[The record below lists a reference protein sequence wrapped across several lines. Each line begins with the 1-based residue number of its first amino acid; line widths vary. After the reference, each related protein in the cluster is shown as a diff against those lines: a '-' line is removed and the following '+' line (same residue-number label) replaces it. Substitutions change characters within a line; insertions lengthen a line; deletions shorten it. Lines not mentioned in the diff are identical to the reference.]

1 MGETM
6 RAAIFRNGEIV
17 VDHMPEPMPG
27 AGQVLV
33 KSLACG
39 ICGSDLHARKHAH
52 RMVEMAKFF
61 PGSKPMDLSRDVVF
75 GHEFCCEILDYGLST
90 ERKLKSGTKVC
101 SLPALLTPH
110 GPQGIGYSNDNVGAY
125 AERMLLSEAL
135 LLEVPNG
142 LSAGH
147 AALTEPLA
155 VGVHAV
161 AKANIV
167 GDEVPLVIGCGPVGL
182 AVIAALRIRGV
193 HPIIA
198 ADYSPTRR
206 VLAEKMGACVVVDP
220 ARSQPY
226 ATWAEHAQ
234 MSPEEKAARPPLR
247 AMLPALK
254 PALIFE
260 CVGVP
265 GLIQQVFEGA
275 PRDARIVVVG
285 VCMETDRS
293 EPMLGIL
300 KELNVQYVLG
310 YTPDEFAYSLRLIAE
325 GQVDAASLI
334 TARVNIDGVAQ
345 AFADLAN
352 PEAHTKI
359 IVEPWR

>member
-1 MGETM
+1 M

-17 VDHMPEPMPG
+17 VDTMAEPVPG

-33 KSLACG
+33 RTLACG
-39 ICGSDLHARKHAH
+39 ICGSDLHARKHAR
-52 RMVEMAKFF
+52 RMVEMSRFF
-61 PGSKPMDLSRDVVF
+61 PSRKPMDLSRDVVF
-75 GHEFCCEILDYGLST
+75 GHEFCCEIVDYGPDT
-90 ERKLKSGTKVC
+90 QRRLKPGARVC
-101 SLPALLTPH
+101 SIPALVTPT
-110 GPQGIGYSNDNVGAY
+110 GPQGIGYSNDNVGGY

-142 LSAGH
+142 LSPQQ

-161 AKANIV
+161 AKARIAGN
-167 GDEVPLVIGCGPVGL
+167 EVPLVIGCGPVGL
-182 AVIAALRIRGV
+182 ADIAALKIKRL
-193 HPIIA
+193 HPIVA
-198 ADYSPTRR
+198 ADYSPARR
-206 VLAEKMGACVVVDP
+206 ARATKIGADIVIDP

-226 ATWAEHAQ
+226 ATWAEHAA
-234 MSPEEKAARPPLR
+234 MSDTEKAARPPFQ
-247 AMLPALK
+247 AHLPALK

-285 VCMETDRS
+285 VCMENDRS
-293 EPMLGIL
+293 EPMLGIM

-310 YTPDEFAYSLRLIAE
+310 YTPEEFAYSLRLIAE
-325 GQVDAASLI
+325 GQVDAASLM
-334 TARVNIDGVAQ
+334 TATVGIDGVSR
-345 AFADLAN
+345 AFDDLAN

>member
-1 MGETM
+1 M

-17 VDHMPEPMPG
+17 VDTMPEPKPG

-52 RMVEMAKFF
+52 RMVELSKFL
-61 PGSKPMDLSRDVVF
+61 PGRQPMDLSRDVVF
-75 GHEFCCEILDYGLST
+75 GHEFCCEILDYGPNT
-90 ERKLKSGTKVC
+90 TRKLKPGTKVC
-101 SLPALLTPH
+101 SLPALLTPE
-110 GPQGIGYSNDNVGAY
+110 GPRGIGYSNDYAGAY
-125 AERMLLSEAL
+125 AEQMLLSEPL

-142 LSAGH
+142 LAAEH

-161 AKANIV
+161 AKADIR
-167 GDEVPLVIGCGPVGL
+167 GGEVPLVIGCGPVGL
-182 AVIAALRIRGV
+182 AVIAALKIKGLG
-193 HPIIA
+193 PIVA
-198 ADYSPTRR
+198 ADYSPARR
-206 VLAEKMGACVVVDP
+206 QLAERMGADVVIDP
-220 ARSQPY
+220 AKTQPY
-226 ATWAEHAQ
+226 ASWAEHAQ
-234 MSPEEKAARPPLR
+234 MTEAEKAARPPMQAL
-247 AMLPALK
+247 LPPLK

-265 GLIQQVFEGA
+265 GVLQQVFEGA
-275 PRDARIVVVG
+275 PRSARVVVVG
-285 VCMETDRS
+285 VCMETDKS
-293 EPMLGIL
+293 EPMLGII

-310 YTPDEFAYSLRLIAE
+310 YTPEEFAASLRLIAE
-325 GQVDAASLI
+325 GQVDAAAMV
-334 TARVNIDGVAQ
+334 TAEVGIDGVAK

-359 IVEPWR
+359 LVEPWR